1 MDFKMCFI
9 SAAIGN
15 ILLHLMYNGQP
26 RPPFNFPLELLIQS
40 FFISL
45 MLISEFLF
53 NKLFKESTNDT
64 QTNG

>member
-15 ILLHLMYNGQP
+15 VLLHFVYNGQP

-40 FFISL
+40 FFIL
-45 MLISEFLF
+45 FMLISERLL
-53 NKLFKESTNDT
+53 NKLFKESANDT